1 MFHNTEASSIPRR
14 LFYRYQAQTSD
25 APLALEIVRAS
36 GIYMYDLSGKKYV
49 DLISGISVSN
59 IGHSHPRVVAA
70 IAEQA
75 ARYMHLMVYGEYV
88 QTPTVELAEA
98 LCKNLPSYLDN
109 VYFTNSGA
117 EATEAAMKLVKRAT
131 GKPKIASMRNAYHG
145 STQGALSIIGDE
157 GMKQNFRPLLPGTYL
172 LRYNEI
178 KDLELIDEYTAAVFV
193 EPIQAEAGVV
203 SGSKAYM
210 QALSDKCREV
220 GALLVLDEI
229 QTGFGR
235 CGTMFY
241 LEQMEIEVDIVL
253 LAKGLGAG
261 MPIGALV
268 AQRDVMQSFTHDPV
282 LGHITTFGGNAV
294 CAAAALAGIKV
305 IEDDNLLEAVMRKS
319 ALFQK
324 KLSHAKI
331 KALRAEGLLIAV
343 EFESFEMNKK
353 IIDLC
358 IEKGVVTDWFLFAAH
373 CMRIAPPLII
383 TEEEIQAVCDIILQS
398 INEAYSR

>member
-1 MFHNTEASSIPRR
+1 MYHDSDATTIPQR
-14 LFYRYQAQTSD
+14 LFYRYQAQTSP
-25 APLALEIVRAS
+25 APLALEIERAS
-36 GIYMYDLSGKKYV
+36 GIYMYDSAGKKYV

-59 IGHSHPRVVAA
+59 VGHCHPNVVAA
-70 IAEQA
+70 ITEQA

-88 QTPTVELAEA
+88 QAPTVELAEA
-98 LCKNLPSYLDN
+98 LCKRLPPYLDN

-117 EATEAAMKLVKRAT
+117 EATEAAMKLAKRKT
-131 GKPKIASMRNAYHG
+131 GKWKIASMHHAYHG
-145 STQGALSIIGDE
+145 STQGALSLIGDE
-157 GMKQNFRPLLPGTYL
+157 AMKQNYRPLLPGTFL
-172 LRYNEI
+172 LRYNDI
-178 KDLELIDEYTAAVFV
+178 QDLEQIDEHTAAVFV
-193 EPIQAEAGVV
+193 EPIQAEAGVI
-203 SGSKAYM
+203 SGTQEYM
-210 QALSDKCREV
+210 QALSQRCRDV

-241 LEQMEIEVDIVL
+241 LEQMHIEIDILL

-261 MPIGALV
+261 MPVGAMI
-268 AQRDVMQSFTHDPV
+268 ARREVMHSFTHNPV

-294 CAAAALAGIKV
+294 CAAAALAGIRV
-305 IEDDNLLEAVMRKS
+305 IEDEKLLEKVEAKS

-324 KLSHAKI
+324 KLLHPKI
-331 KALRAEGLLIAV
+331 KSVRAVGLLIAV
-343 EFESFEMNKK
+343 EFDSFETNKK

-383 TEEEIQAVCDIILQS
+383 TEDEIVTVCDIILQS
-398 INEAYSR
+398 INEAYT